1 MPRAPLVLYSTNTW
15 LAYDIAELF
24 FGGEHYVWCTPHFS
38 PRSAPPYASV
48 PPTSCPSALYRSL
61 AAEVR
66 AGDRHS
72 LKIRDNRTGILRGVE
87 ARRQDGMIDERD
99 LEEIKE
105 MVKGASVADFRPLL
119 YVIPHDRVAPL
130 VERVPVTDRAH
141 PLAEEFVIS
150 RLPRTSFDVI
160 DFED

>member
-15 LAYDIAELF
+15 LAYNVAELF
-24 FGGEHYVWCTPHFS
+24 YGGEHYVWCTPHFS

-48 PPTSCPSALYRSL
+48 PPTSCPSAIYRSL

-72 LKIRDNRTGILRGVE
+72 TKIRENRVGISRGAELR
-87 ARRQDGMIDERD
+87 RKDGMIDERQ
-99 LEEIKE
+99 EKEINE
-105 MVKGASVADFRPLL
+105 MIGNAGIQDFKPLL
-119 YVIPHDRVAPL
+119 YVIPHELVAPMI
-130 VERVPVTDRAH
+130 EPVPVEHRAH
-141 PLAEEFVIS
+141 PLSVEFVVP
-150 RLPRTSFDVI
+150 RLPRAKFDVI